1 MSKAEEYILLDIAT
15 NKKYLMTFMRI
26 YTEINEPLQVLL
38 KKIRSIWLKTLNAQ
52 QLSVRY
58 APLLN

>member
-1 MSKAEEYILLDIAT
+1 MSKAEEYILRDRAT

-26 YTEINEPLQVLL
+26 YTDINEPFQVLL
-38 KKIRSIWLKTLNAQ
+38 KKIGSILLKTLNVQ

-58 APLLN
+58 APFLN